1 MYDRREDEF
10 FFFFLERVWF
20 DHQRGD
26 SRTRRLLTKT
36 VKSKESEVSAEFIFW
51 FEKLTFAISK
61 QRLTLAGQEIAAL
74 SWYVPERPFSVTKVL
89 KDILNIYKLRA
100 VNHKWSLQRTSS
112 ACFKENFPHWYCFTV
127 QSVMALEFNPTMLCS
142 WDDTYK

>member
-1 MYDRREDEF
+1 MIRPPEGG
-10 FFFFLERVWF
+10 LAN
-20 DHQRGD
+20 
-26 SRTRRLLTKT
+26 RRLLTKT

-89 KDILNIYKLRA
+89 KDILNIYKL
-100 VNHKWSLQRTSS
+100 
-112 ACFKENFPHWYCFTV
+112 
-127 QSVMALEFNPTMLCS
+127 
-142 WDDTYK
+142 